1 MEAKASLFSVRIAP
15 RKIELVIDLVR
26 GKSVAEAS
34 AILSG
39 TPRGAS
45 PVVDKLIKS
54 AVANADHNLQLD
66 VAKLYVK
73 EIAVAG
79 GKTLKRMQPHSQG
92 RGFQILKR
100 TSHVYVVVAERE

>member
-15 RKIELVIDLVR
+15 RKIKLVIDLVR
-26 GKSVAEAS
+26 GKSVAEAA

-45 PVVDKLIKS
+45 IVIDKLIKS
-54 AVANADHNLQLD
+54 AVANADHNNQLD
-66 VAKLYVK
+66 VNKLYVK
-73 EIAVAG
+73 EILVGG

-92 RGFQILKR
+92 RGFSILKR
-100 TSHVYVVVAERE
+100 TSHVYVTVAERE